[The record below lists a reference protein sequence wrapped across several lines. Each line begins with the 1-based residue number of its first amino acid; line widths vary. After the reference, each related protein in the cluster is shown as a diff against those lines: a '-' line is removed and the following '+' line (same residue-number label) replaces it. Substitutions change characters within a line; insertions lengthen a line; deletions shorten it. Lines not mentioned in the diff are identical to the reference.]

1 MFFPGNFHMHKINI
15 SKKFAVERF
24 HLDKTWS
31 SKIGQT
37 CAILSLN
44 SSMEEKESA
53 STPFLI
59 IVPILYSL
67 KTQKTR
73 RFSGVFWGVE
83 WEHWPEKGYI
93 KFCIYNLVV
102 DLNRISVAEVYQG
115 ALCERK
121 KMFIINKKKNNETR
135 RSNLR
140 QTNCWKNFDKKNT
153 TYCLNKY

>member
-1 MFFPGNFHMHKINI
+1 MHKINI

-31 SKIGQT
+31 SKNGQT

-44 SSMEEKESA
+44 GFMEESA
-53 STPFLI
+53 SIPFLI

-153 TYCLNKY
+153 TYCLKKY